1 MVSRSFSSFTVAAT
15 LALTVV
21 GDSAC
26 AGTARCAETAA
37 CPLGAACELD
47 GTCQP
52 LAVDP
57 VARFSRA
64 VTLTPHDIVTTGVQ
78 PDDDT
83 VRLGGAHSAGVL
95 LSFDDLPEETVV
107 AAELVLE
114 PHAEWN
120 GATEEAHA
128 IVSRVRPFDSS
139 HRSVETIRDRVGEQL
154 VPAGV
159 ARPLRFD
166 ITSSLRDAQAAGVRH
181 LDLAIRI
188 ESPRGHALRYS
199 LRPRPRLELLVP

>member
-1 MVSRSFSSFTVAAT
+1 MVSRSFSALTLAAA
-15 LALTVV
+15 LALTVL
-21 GDSAC
+21 GASGC

-37 CPLGAACELD
+37 CPLGAVCELD
-47 GTCQP
+47 GTCRP

-83 VRLGGAHSAGVL
+83 VRLGGAHGAGVL
-95 LSFDDLPEETVV
+95 LSFDDLPEATVV

-114 PHAEWN
+114 PHPEWN
-120 GATEEAHA
+120 GATQEAHA
-128 IVSRVRPFDSS
+128 VVSRVRPFDSS
-139 HRSVETIRDRVGEQL
+139 HRIVETIRDGVGEQL
-154 VPAGV
+154 IPSGV

-166 ITSSLRDAQAAGVRH
+166 ITSSVRDAQAAGVRH

-188 ESPRGHALRYS
+188 ESPSGQALRYS
-199 LRPRPRLELLVP
+199 LRARPRLELLVP